1 MINAEIRR
9 VEGPDDLDGQVPFT
23 LGLERQ
29 LPGPGRSDYWLA
41 RLDRP
46 LTVSHNGHATQIRW
60 VVLAARFRGQTI
72 SPWAGEIAVG
82 LAYVLDDAQLE
93 LEALDMSKCLY
104 VAIAEAYIQPPA
116 G

>member
-1 MINAEIRR
+1 
-9 VEGPDDLDGQVPFT
+9 
-23 LGLERQ
+23 
-29 LPGPGRSDYWLA
+29 
-41 RLDRP
+41 
-46 LTVSHNGHATQIRW
+46 
-60 VVLAARFRGQTI
+60 
-72 SPWAGEIAVG
+72 